1 MNNVINDALII
12 GDKSDRVFLYVHGNG
27 GSKEEAHAF
36 AEVAVP
42 LGYQVIGIDLPVME
56 WPEKVLSILEEVKQ
70 YLKANYKT
78 ISIRANSIGS
88 WYSLMAFEGEEIE
101 QALLVSPLLDMK
113 TFIECMEQ
121 RDEAYYEWVVNHPI
135 TKWSAETYILR
146 PAVDLVVNEKVY
158 QSFLSTHNC
167 QVEIVDGG
175 EHWFHTPEQLA
186 VLSQW
191 EKKVLSSNNYYVSY
205 RNCHSSHL

>member
-1 MNNVINDALII
+1 MISNVIKDALII
-12 GDKSDRVFLYVHGNG
+12 GDKSDRAFLFIHGNG
-27 GSKEEAHAF
+27 GSKQEARAF
-36 AEVAVP
+36 AEVVVP

-56 WPEKVLSILEEVKQ
+56 GPEKVLSILEQVKQ
-70 YLKANYKT
+70 YLKANYKS
-78 ISIRANSIGS
+78 ISIRANSIGA
-88 WYSLMAFEGEEIE
+88 WYSLLAFEGEEIE
-101 QALLVSPLLDMK
+101 QALFVSPLLDMK

-146 PAVDLVVNEKVY
+146 PAIDLVVNENVY
-158 QSFLSTHNC
+158 QSFLSSHKC

-186 VLSQW
+186 ALSQW
-191 EKKVLSSNNYYVSY
+191 ENKVVSIIKNELKKI
-205 RNCHSSHL
+205 